1 MFSKTFE
8 NASKIFK
15 GFKTCQPKKEIFHFG
30 GDATIFFCLTKQN
43 IKLVTERRKL
53 RLWIHLRLW

>member
-15 GFKTCQPKKEIFHFG
+15 GFKTCQPKKQISHFG
-30 GDATIFFCLTKQN
+30 GDATIFFLPN
-43 IKLVTERRKL
+43 
-53 RLWIHLRLW
+53 

>member
-8 NASKIFK
+8 NVSKILK

-30 GDATIFFCLTKQN
+30 GDATIFFLPN
-43 IKLVTERRKL
+43 
-53 RLWIHLRLW
+53 